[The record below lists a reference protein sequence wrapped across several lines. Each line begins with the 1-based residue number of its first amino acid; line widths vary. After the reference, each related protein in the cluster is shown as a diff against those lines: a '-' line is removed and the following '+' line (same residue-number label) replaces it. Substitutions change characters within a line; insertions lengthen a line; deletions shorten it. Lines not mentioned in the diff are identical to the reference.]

1 MRETALALLLGMAL
15 DLLLGDPHFIYH
27 PVRAIGWLIQ
37 KTEDLLRRVMKCSAE
52 AGKNGE
58 NFEKRELTAGVFLV
72 IIVTAVSVSVPWLI
86 LEGASYV
93 DPKLSLLL
101 KTVFCYQLLAAKS
114 LYAESRKVEKGLEQG
129 DIEKARQAVAM
140 IVGRDTDRLDRGG
153 IARAAVET
161 VAENTSDGVIAPF
174 VYMAIFGP
182 VGGFFYKAV
191 NTMDSMVGYK
201 NERYLYFG
209 RAAAKLD
216 DLCNFIPARLTALFM
231 TGAAFLLR
239 YDGKNAWKI
248 YKRDRYCHA
257 SPNSAHGEAVC
268 AGALHLRLAGNAWYF
283 GKLYEKPSI
292 GDPDREIEPQDIRR
306 TGRLMFGAE
315 GIAAVILLAIELAAA
330 VWI

>member
-1 MRETALALLLGMAL
+1 
-15 DLLLGDPHFIYH
+15 
-27 PVRAIGWLIQ
+27 
-37 KTEDLLRRVMKCSAE
+37 
-52 AGKNGE
+52 
-58 NFEKRELTAGVFLV
+58 
-72 IIVTAVSVSVPWLI
+72 
-86 LEGASYV
+86 
-93 DPKLSLLL
+93 
-101 KTVFCYQLLAAKS
+101 
-114 LYAESRKVEKGLEQG
+114 
-129 DIEKARQAVAM
+129 
-140 IVGRDTDRLDRGG
+140 
-153 IARAAVET
+153 
-161 VAENTSDGVIAPF
+161 
-174 VYMAIFGP
+174 
-182 VGGFFYKAV
+182 
-191 NTMDSMVGYK
+191 MDSMVGYK